1 MCKAPF
7 SLITSF
13 LLTSLAQRIILTL
26 KFPFY
31 QVEFEGS
38 YFTVTTGDY
47 DGLLALVNADLA
59 EAKKYAANEDEVKMI
74 EFYIESFQKGSL
86 DAHKV
91 IQIE

>member
-1 MCKAPF
+1 MYK
-7 SLITSF
+7 
-13 LLTSLAQRIILTL
+13 
-26 KFPFY
+26 
-31 QVEFEGS
+31 VEFEGS

-91 IQIE
+91 IRIE

>member
-1 MCKAPF
+1 MKIF
-7 SLITSF
+7 
-13 LLTSLAQRIILTL
+13 
-26 KFPFY
+26 FY

-47 DGLLALVNADLA
+47 DGLLALVNADLT

-91 IQIE
+91 IQMV

>member
-1 MCKAPF
+1 MKIF
-7 SLITSF
+7 
-13 LLTSLAQRIILTL
+13 
-26 KFPFY
+26 FY

-47 DGLLALVNADLA
+47 DGLLALVNADLT

-91 IQIE
+91 I